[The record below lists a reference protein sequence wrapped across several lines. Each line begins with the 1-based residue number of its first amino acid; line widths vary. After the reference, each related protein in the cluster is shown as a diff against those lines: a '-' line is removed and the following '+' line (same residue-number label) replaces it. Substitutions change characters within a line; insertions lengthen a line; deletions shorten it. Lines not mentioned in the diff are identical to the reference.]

1 MSTEVFFFKTR
12 TMTLYLDLLFSS
24 DVISIFAYFVRFFPK
39 SSMLDILNE
48 HIFPYQDPCPMQDVS
63 TGWLTL
69 RTAPAARQKTP
80 LHLQSILRM
89 IVQSRVWCRFLP
101 SKILQWPF
109 IACLL
114 ASSYSFLS
122 MSGVLRPPKDG
133 KYSAQFVWP
142 TGGDSGVLMFNLC
155 LTLQGTGSDGTCR
168 V

>member
-1 MSTEVFFFKTR
+1 MQCSSSAAQGLLIMSMEVFYFITR

-24 DVISIFAYFVRFFPK
+24 DVISVFVRFFPK

-114 ASSYSFLS
+114 LLPVFYPCQGFWGHQKMANTQL
-122 MSGVLRPPKDG
+122 
-133 KYSAQFVWP
+133 
-142 TGGDSGVLMFNLC
+142 NLFGPLVGTLECWC
-155 LTLQGTGSDGTCR
+155 LTC